1 MRPRLETWRRN
12 QYVMV
17 ATVFVV
23 FTGFAFVLPFLPL
36 YVRELGV
43 ESPDDAV
50 LWAGV
55 LIGISPLLAG
65 LLGAGYRI
73 DSMTLVDLF
82 PQTYHLETVAR
93 LVHRSASG

>member
-1 MRPRLETWRRN
+1 MILPAEAWRRN

-43 ESPDDAV
+43 EDEEQAA
-50 LWAGV
+50 LWAGA
-55 LIGISPLLAG
+55 LIGIAPLLAG
-65 LLGAGYRI
+65 FLAPVWGSR
-73 DSMTLVDLF
+73 
-82 PQTYHLETVAR
+82 
-93 LVHRSASG
+93 

>member
-1 MRPRLETWRRN
+1 MILPAEAWRRN

-43 ESPDDAV
+43 EDEEQAA
-50 LWAGV
+50 LWAG
-55 LIGISPLLAG
+55 AT
-65 LLGAGYRI
+65 A
-73 DSMTLVDLF
+73 
-82 PQTYHLETVAR
+82 
-93 LVHRSASG
+93 